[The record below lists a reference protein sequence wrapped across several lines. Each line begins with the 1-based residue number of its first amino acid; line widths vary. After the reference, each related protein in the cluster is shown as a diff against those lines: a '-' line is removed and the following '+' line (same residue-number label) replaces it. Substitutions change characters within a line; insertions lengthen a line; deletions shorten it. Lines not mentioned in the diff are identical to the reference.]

1 MAEKFFGVED
11 IKVIGLTSTK
21 DLIVSG
27 VSTLGVTTL
36 TNPSTFVLSAME
48 LNVSGVKISTLGVT
62 TLTNITGQQLN
73 VSGVSTLG
81 VTTLTNIWFY
91 DRRFSNLMYLVY

>member
-36 TNPSTFVLSAME
+36 TN
-48 LNVSGVKISTLGVT
+48 
-62 TLTNITGQQLN
+62 ITGQQLN
-73 VSGVSTLG
+73 VSVVRT
-81 VTTLTNIWFY
+81 
-91 DRRFSNLMYLVY
+91 